1 MTTRTLP
8 KLIALILAFAVS
20 AAWLST
26 VVNSMHSKPV
36 PMLSSV
42 ELPRVVVVARKASA
56 SDATAQVQPVPGNNG

>member
-8 KLIALILAFAVS
+8 KFISLIVAFAVS

-26 VVNSMHSKPV
+26 VVNGMHSQPA

-42 ELPRVVVVARKASA
+42 ELPRVVIVARKASA
-56 SDATAQVQPVPGNNG
+56 PEATAQVQPATDNNG